1 MREREENDARLQ
13 AKALAKLDM
22 LRDDAELAEA
32 DKARKRA
39 VVEAAIARARSRRAA
54 ASGA

>member
-1 MREREENDARLQ
+1 
-13 AKALAKLDM
+13 M
-22 LRDDAELAEA
+22 LRDDTELAEA

-54 ASGA
+54 AGGA